1 MSRVR
6 SAVRAF
12 WPPILVALSVLA
24 ACDPVLAEPDSGQ
37 PLLIAQKDA
46 GGGVD
51 AGKPD
56 SGTGTDP
63 GDAGRDGLD
72 AAVVEPVD
80 AATADDAGTPI
91 VDSGTPPVDS
101 GVDPIDS
108 GTLEPVDSGQP
119 RVDAGTVDAGSPV
132 VDSGVVSATD
142 AGPPKDRDAGAGEC
156 PSGDETGASFT
167 LRAMAANL
175 TSGNLQSYTPGNGQK
190 IMQGVKPDVVML
202 QEFNIGSNS
211 DADFSAFANS
221 LSKTD
226 AGMYWSRGPTAQI
239 PNGIISRWPITEAG
253 NWADPKVDNRGFAWA
268 HIDLPGPRDLW
279 VVSLHLLTS
288 SAADRNAEGVALI
301 AKLQAVVPATDFL
314 LIGGDFN
321 TNSRTETVI
330 TTFSARLVTA
340 GTQPADNAGEQGTNA
355 GRSKP
360 YDWVLASKCLK
371 ALQAPVLIGTH
382 SFTNGLVVDTR
393 VYTPMTDL
401 APATY
406 GDSASS
412 NMQHMGVVKDFVI
425 DL

>member
-1 MSRVR
+1 MKH
-6 SAVRAF
+6 AVLL
-12 WPPILVALSVLA
+12 LVSLGFVSS
-24 ACDPVLAEPDSGQ
+24 CNCGMPSEPDAGS
-37 PLLIAQKDA
+37 LDA
-46 GGGVD
+46 GSDD
-51 AGKPD
+51 AGPIDAGEVD
-56 SGTGTDP
+56 SGF
-63 GDAGRDGLD
+63 DAGPFDAGFDAGLD
-72 AAVVEPVD
+72 AGPI
-80 AATADDAGTPI
+80 DAG
-91 VDSGTPPVDS
+91 DGCPV
-101 GVDPIDS
+101 P
-108 GTLEPVDSGQP
+108 
-119 RVDAGTVDAGSPV
+119 A
-132 VDSGVVSATD
+132 D
-142 AGPPKDRDAGAGEC
+142 AGPVFR
-156 PSGDETGASFT
+156 